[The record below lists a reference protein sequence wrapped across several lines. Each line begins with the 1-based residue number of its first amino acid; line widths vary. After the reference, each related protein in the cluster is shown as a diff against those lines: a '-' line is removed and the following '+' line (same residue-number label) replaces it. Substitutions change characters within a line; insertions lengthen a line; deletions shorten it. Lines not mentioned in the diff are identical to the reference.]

1 MDIPEPRFAV
11 TPYGDVDA
19 AALEN
24 LRQSFDTAALLELVE
39 RLAPMAQCLEKT
51 GGVRDELLRLH
62 RMAHTVINGAN
73 VSESSAD
80 DLWEVAAALIDEFR
94 QMSDHCLEIA
104 AALQPLADLQP
115 PHDN

>member
-19 AALEN
+19 AALDA
-24 LRQSFDTAALLELVE
+24 LRQGFDTAVLLELVD
-39 RLAPMAQCLEKT
+39 RLAPMAQRLEKT
-51 GGVRDELLRLH
+51 DGVRDELLRLH
-62 RMAHTVINGAN
+62 RMAHSVINGAN

-94 QMSDHCLEIA
+94 QISDHCLEIA
-104 AALQPLADLQP
+104 AALQPLADLE
-115 PHDN
+115 PHHDA